1 MLCTFG
7 RTVVS
12 PRRALPKRTT
22 VSPAAV
28 HRLERPLCAPLKSH
42 LIRCVQSHSP
52 GAHTREGVGGGC
64 GGKNAKCQREEREW
78 RKGEKRER
86 RRRLR
91 SSMRGD
97 SPTRRSQTKRQS
109 RIQVVCVRGGCCRH
123 ITPPAAAVAVT
134 AAAAATALQLH
145 STHDYTIYC
154 VRFQCLP
161 RDGDRPAAPAPS
173 QLHYNNSS
181 SSNTLLHFYYP
192 PESAHCTLFAAVYSP
207 VF

>member
-1 MLCTFG
+1 MSARG
-7 RTVVS
+7 
-12 PRRALPKRTT
+12 
-22 VSPAAV
+22 
-28 HRLERPLCAPLKSH
+28 
-42 LIRCVQSHSP
+42 
-52 GAHTREGVGGGC
+52 TRV
-64 GGKNAKCQREEREW
+64 EEE
-78 RKGEKRER
+78 KKRERRR

-91 SSMRGD
+91 SSIRGD

-123 ITPPAAAVAVT
+123 ITPPAAAVAVPA

-173 QLHYNNSS
+173 QLHYNNNS
-181 SSNTLLHFYYP
+181 SSNTLLHFHYP
-192 PESAHCTLFAAVYSP
+192 PESAHCSLFASFP
-207 VF
+207 LFIK